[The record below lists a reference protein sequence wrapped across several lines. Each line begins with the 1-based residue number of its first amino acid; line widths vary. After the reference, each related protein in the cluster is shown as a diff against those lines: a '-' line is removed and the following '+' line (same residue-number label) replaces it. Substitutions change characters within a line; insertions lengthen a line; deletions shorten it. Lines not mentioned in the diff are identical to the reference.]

1 MKIGYLVF
9 NLDGMGGTS
18 RSAITQANALAGDHA
33 VTLLSVTR
41 SGERPHYWIDERQIP
56 NGELGGKPDDD
67 VETLRWWPTL
77 MFSGDAKVTGA
88 FGRMAEGVWFSRRIH
103 LGYSR
108 APRDV
113 EHSAEYI
120 ADTVPMTRTSPLGS

>member
-41 SGERPHYWIDERQIP
+41 SGERPHYWRSE
-56 NGELGGKPDDD
+56 
-67 VETLRWWPTL
+67 
-77 MFSGDAKVTGA
+77 SGC
-88 FGRMAEGVWFSRRIH
+88 
-103 LGYSR
+103 
-108 APRDV
+108 
-113 EHSAEYI
+113 
-120 ADTVPMTRTSPLGS
+120 